1 LVSIPGTKVN
11 PDSIDEF
18 HRGIELFN
26 HGEYFECHE
35 VLEEVWRHERGERRL
50 FLQSLIHLAVAF
62 YHHQQGNPAGMER
75 QMQKGLKKLAGYL
88 PEYCGVDT
96 VQLYRDAIGVW
107 EARCEK
113 VLRFPAITLA
123 ARPATSLPP
132 AHRS

>member
-1 LVSIPGTKVN
+1 MN

-88 PEYCGVDT
+88 PEYGGVDT
-96 VQLYRDAIGVW
+96 VQLYRDAIAIW
-107 EARCEK
+107 ETRSER
-113 VLRFPAITLA
+113 VLRFPAITLSA
-123 ARPATSLPP
+123 QPATSLPP